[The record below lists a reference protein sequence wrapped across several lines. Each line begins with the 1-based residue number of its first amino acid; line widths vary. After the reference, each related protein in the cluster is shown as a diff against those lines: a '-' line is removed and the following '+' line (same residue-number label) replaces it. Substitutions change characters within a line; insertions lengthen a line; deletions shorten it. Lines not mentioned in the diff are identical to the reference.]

1 MSRDRNVV
9 KQFFKSMS
17 SELSGVEFFGY
28 LGNREGVVKA
38 DNLNNV
44 WVLLFNGSVVKARNK
59 VAPLVSRTPVAV
71 GYTKEDPKLLQIL
84 RVMNVYDRNTQPY
97 LPPHAKSHSWPGAD
111 TVPVRAEQI
120 VPGLALP
127 SGGMVVKYYGWPY
140 EIDGAW
146 YYIRSREFDLT
157 SYIPDT
163 GAVWVSVEVD
173 DAGDVTYVE
182 SDPADS
188 KDLLTFSMLPTTP
201 ETRVMLF
208 AVKCYTGQTE
218 VVKTELDNDIF
229 DPRLA
234 LHARKAAAVWGEI
247 TGDIEDQTDLVEYID
262 DRMTGLWDDRGNYDA
277 SGNAY
282 PSSGGS
288 GTAGA
293 ILKGDIWTIS
303 VAGTL
308 PTGRVVEVGDTVRA
322 LVDSPGS
329 TEANWAIGQN
339 NIGYVAENS
348 ANKTDTMAGNT
359 SSSTKYLSAKGVYD
373 WAVATFQAA
382 LGYTAENSANKT
394 DTMAGNTASSTKYL
408 SAKGVYDWAVATFQ
422 AISTALS
429 QIAGLT
435 PSDDDVL
442 QRKSGA
448 WTNRTLAQLFS
459 DFISGS
465 LTRERLTANR
475 TYYVRTDGS
484 DSNNGLSNTSG
495 GAFLTVQKA
504 IDTISANLDING
516 KTVTVQIAD
525 GTYTTAI
532 VLKNVVGFTAP
543 GQLVIQGN
551 NSTPSN
557 VVISTTS
564 SNAISKDGH
573 GSVWDI
579 KDLKITTT
587 TSGHGLYADNGSV
600 IRFGNLNFGS
610 LGGSSVHIIGRR
622 GGVVQCLSNYAVSG
636 NAYIHFW
643 GDYLG
648 IVNCAGFTITFS
660 KSPVF
665 TYFAVFTGGGLVI
678 TYSMTFTNGNTVTG
692 QRHLGYLNGM
702 TQTNGTEATYYPGN
716 VAGARTTG
724 AQWV

>member
-71 GYTKEDPKLLQIL
+71 GYTKEDPKLLQVL

-111 TVPVRAEQI
+111 TVSIRAEQI

-188 KDLLTFSMLPTTP
+188 KDLLTFAMLPVVP

-308 PTGRVVEVGDTVRA
+308 PTGRVVEVGDIVRA

-348 ANKTDTMAGNT
+348 ANKTDAMAGNT
-359 SSSTKYLSAKGVYD
+359 ASSTKYLSAKGVYD

-394 DTMAGNTASSTKYL
+394 DAMSGNTSSSTKYL

-435 PSDDDVL
+435 PSDDDIL

-448 WTNRTLAQLFS
+448 WTSRTIAQYKTDLALNWELIEDKQL
-459 DFISGS
+459 
-465 LTRERLTANR
+465 
-475 TYYVRTDGS
+475 GS
-484 DSNNGLSNTSG
+484 DTASFDFTS
-495 GAFLTVQKA
+495 
-504 IDTISANLDING
+504 ISANYKHLKLLASVRSTRSTGLTTTDKVMLKFNNDTGSNYVARVQYNG
-516 KTVTVQIAD
+516 GSDEQN
-525 GTYTTAI
+525 TAGGVYHVSYI
-532 VLKNVVGFTAP
+532 DASG
-543 GQLVIQGN
+543 
-551 NSTPSN
+551 SPSN
-557 VVISTTS
+557 WY
-564 SNAISKDGH
+564 SNFEMTLFD
-573 GSVWDI
+573 
-579 KDLKITTT
+579 
-587 TSGHGLYADNGSV
+587 YANTNTYKTWQS
-600 IRFGNLNFGS
+600 
-610 LGGSSVHIIGRR
+610 R
-622 GGVVQCLSNYAVSG
+622 GMQ
-636 NAYIHFW
+636 
-643 GDYLG
+643 
-648 IVNCAGFTITFS
+648 
-660 KSPVF
+660 
-665 TYFAVFTGGGLVI
+665 
-678 TYSMTFTNGNTVTG
+678 
-692 QRHLGYLNGM
+692 
-702 TQTNGTEATYYPGN
+702 
-716 VAGARTTG
+716 ARTTG
-724 AQWV
+724 ASQFYIFDAMGIYLSTSAISRITLYLNTGPNFKQYSRVTLFGAR

>member
-71 GYTKEDPKLLQIL
+71 GYTKEDPKLLQVL

-111 TVPVRAEQI
+111 TVSIRAEQI

-188 KDLLTFSMLPTTP
+188 KDLLTFAMLPVVP

-247 TGDIEDQTDLVEYID
+247 TGDIEDQTDLVSYFNALLGSYVIDLPVKTTPVND
-262 DRMTGLWDDRGNYDA
+262 DRFVFGDSEDSYTTTQVTWANVKATLK
-277 SGNAY
+277 AY
-282 PSSGGS
+282 F
-288 GTAGA
+288 
-293 ILKGDIWTIS
+293 D
-303 VAGTL
+303 TL
-308 PTGRVVEVGDTVRA
+308 YQAA
-322 LVDSPGS
+322 L
-329 TEANWAIGQN
+329 
-339 NIGYVAENS
+339 GYTAENS
-348 ANKTDTMAGNT
+348 ANKTDAMAGNT
-359 SSSTKYLSAKGVYD
+359 ASSTKYLSAKGVYD

-394 DTMAGNTASSTKYL
+394 DAMSGNTSSSTKYL

-435 PSDDDVL
+435 PSDDDIL

-448 WTNRTLAQLFS
+448 WTSRTIAQYKTDLALNWELIEDKQL
-459 DFISGS
+459 
-465 LTRERLTANR
+465 
-475 TYYVRTDGS
+475 GS
-484 DSNNGLSNTSG
+484 DTASFDFTS
-495 GAFLTVQKA
+495 
-504 IDTISANLDING
+504 ISANYKHLKLLASVRSTRSTGLTTTDKVMLKFNNDTGSNYVARVQYNG
-516 KTVTVQIAD
+516 GSDEQN
-525 GTYTTAI
+525 TAGGVYHVSYI
-532 VLKNVVGFTAP
+532 DASG
-543 GQLVIQGN
+543 
-551 NSTPSN
+551 SPSN
-557 VVISTTS
+557 WY
-564 SNAISKDGH
+564 SNFEMTLFD
-573 GSVWDI
+573 
-579 KDLKITTT
+579 
-587 TSGHGLYADNGSV
+587 YANTNTYKTWQS
-600 IRFGNLNFGS
+600 
-610 LGGSSVHIIGRR
+610 R
-622 GGVVQCLSNYAVSG
+622 GMQ
-636 NAYIHFW
+636 
-643 GDYLG
+643 
-648 IVNCAGFTITFS
+648 
-660 KSPVF
+660 
-665 TYFAVFTGGGLVI
+665 
-678 TYSMTFTNGNTVTG
+678 
-692 QRHLGYLNGM
+692 
-702 TQTNGTEATYYPGN
+702 AT
-716 VAGARTTG
+716 TTG
-724 AQWV
+724 ASQFYIFDAMGIYLSTSAISRITLYLNTGPNFKQYSRVTLFGAR

>member
-71 GYTKEDPKLLQIL
+71 GYTKEDPKLLQVL

-111 TVPVRAEQI
+111 TVSIRAEQI

-188 KDLLTFSMLPTTP
+188 KDLLTFAMLPVVP

-308 PTGRVVEVGDTVRA
+308 PTGRVVEVGDIVRA

-348 ANKTDTMAGNT
+348 ANKTDAMAGNT
-359 SSSTKYLSAKGVYD
+359 ASSTKYLSAKGVYD

-394 DTMAGNTASSTKYL
+394 DAMSGNTSSSTKYL

-435 PSDDDVL
+435 PSDDDIL

-448 WTNRTLAQLFS
+448 WTSRTIAQYKTDLALNWELIEDKQL
-459 DFISGS
+459 
-465 LTRERLTANR
+465 
-475 TYYVRTDGS
+475 GS
-484 DSNNGLSNTSG
+484 DTASFDFTS
-495 GAFLTVQKA
+495 
-504 IDTISANLDING
+504 ISANYKHLKLLASVRSTRSTGLTTTDKVMLKFNNDTGSNYVARVQYNG
-516 KTVTVQIAD
+516 GSDEQN
-525 GTYTTAI
+525 TAGGVYHVSYI
-532 VLKNVVGFTAP
+532 DASG
-543 GQLVIQGN
+543 
-551 NSTPSN
+551 SPSN
-557 VVISTTS
+557 WY
-564 SNAISKDGH
+564 SNFEMTLFD
-573 GSVWDI
+573 
-579 KDLKITTT
+579 
-587 TSGHGLYADNGSV
+587 YANTNTYKTWQS
-600 IRFGNLNFGS
+600 
-610 LGGSSVHIIGRR
+610 R
-622 GGVVQCLSNYAVSG
+622 GMQ
-636 NAYIHFW
+636 
-643 GDYLG
+643 
-648 IVNCAGFTITFS
+648 
-660 KSPVF
+660 
-665 TYFAVFTGGGLVI
+665 
-678 TYSMTFTNGNTVTG
+678 
-692 QRHLGYLNGM
+692 
-702 TQTNGTEATYYPGN
+702 AT
-716 VAGARTTG
+716 TTG
-724 AQWV
+724 ASQFYIFDAMGIYLSTSAISRITLYLNTGPNFKQYSRVTLFGAR

>member
-17 SELSGVEFFGY
+17 NEISGVEFFGY

-71 GYTKEDPKLLQIL
+71 GYTKEDPKLLQVL

-111 TVPVRAEQI
+111 TVSIRAEQI

-188 KDLLTFSMLPTTP
+188 KDLLTFAMLPVVP

-308 PTGRVVEVGDTVRA
+308 PTGRVVEVGDIVRA

-348 ANKTDTMAGNT
+348 ANKTDAMAGNT
-359 SSSTKYLSAKGVYD
+359 ASSTKYLSAKGVYD

-394 DTMAGNTASSTKYL
+394 DAMSGNTSSSTKYL

-435 PSDDDVL
+435 PSDDDIL

-448 WTNRTLAQLFS
+448 WTSRTIAQYKTDLALNWELIEDKQL
-459 DFISGS
+459 
-465 LTRERLTANR
+465 
-475 TYYVRTDGS
+475 GS
-484 DSNNGLSNTSG
+484 DTASFDFTS
-495 GAFLTVQKA
+495 
-504 IDTISANLDING
+504 ISANYKHLKLLASVRSTRSTGLTTTDKVMLKFNNDTGSNYVARVQYNG
-516 KTVTVQIAD
+516 GSDEQN
-525 GTYTTAI
+525 TAGGVYHVSYI
-532 VLKNVVGFTAP
+532 DASG
-543 GQLVIQGN
+543 
-551 NSTPSN
+551 SPSN
-557 VVISTTS
+557 WY
-564 SNAISKDGH
+564 SNFEMTLFD
-573 GSVWDI
+573 
-579 KDLKITTT
+579 
-587 TSGHGLYADNGSV
+587 YANTNTYKTWQS
-600 IRFGNLNFGS
+600 
-610 LGGSSVHIIGRR
+610 R
-622 GGVVQCLSNYAVSG
+622 GMQ
-636 NAYIHFW
+636 
-643 GDYLG
+643 
-648 IVNCAGFTITFS
+648 
-660 KSPVF
+660 
-665 TYFAVFTGGGLVI
+665 
-678 TYSMTFTNGNTVTG
+678 
-692 QRHLGYLNGM
+692 
-702 TQTNGTEATYYPGN
+702 
-716 VAGARTTG
+716 ARTTG
-724 AQWV
+724 ASQFYIFDAMGIYLSTSAISRITLYLNTGPNFKQYSRVTLFGAR

>member
-71 GYTKEDPKLLQIL
+71 GYTKEDPKLLQVL

-111 TVPVRAEQI
+111 TVSIRAEQI

-188 KDLLTFSMLPTTP
+188 KDLLTFAMLPVVP

-308 PTGRVVEVGDTVRA
+308 PTGRVVEIGDTVRA

-348 ANKTDTMAGNT
+348 ANKTDA
-359 SSSTKYLSAKGVYD
+359 
-373 WAVATFQAA
+373 
-382 LGYTAENSANKT
+382 
-394 DTMAGNTASSTKYL
+394 MAGNTASSTKYL

-422 AISTALS
+422 AALTAAGLGDFIVALTGKTTPVDADTIILSDSAASDDAKKVTWANIKATLKTYFDTLYQAVGSYLNSDGWISVPQTFTAASSDDPVYQIYVSGDVTSNANYKLGNKIAVTISGADRYGFIVKIGAYDGGNNRTPVDIYGGSDYDITGTMTNPRISKVKSPDGFPLSEEKWTQTLTDTTFRAQNSPTNGSYYTPGSLSISCPIGVWRGSLSCMLGARGTNTIYALVGLSTSTSSITETEISSSVYTYVSTASVTVENMLS
-429 QIAGLT
+429 VFKT
-435 PSDDDVL
+435 
-442 QRKSGA
+442 K
-448 WTNRTLAQLFS
+448 LFS
-459 DFISGS
+459 F
-465 LTRERLTANR
+465 
-475 TYYVRTDGS
+475 
-484 DSNNGLSNTSG
+484 TS
-495 GAFLTVQKA
+495 
-504 IDTISANLDING
+504 
-516 KTVTVQIAD
+516 KTTLNV
-525 GTYTTAI
+525 
-532 VLKNVVGFTAP
+532 VLKAA
-543 GQLVIQGN
+543 
-551 NSTPSN
+551 
-557 VVISTTS
+557 TT
-564 SNAISKDGH
+564 
-573 GSVWDI
+573 
-579 KDLKITTT
+579 
-587 TSGHGLYADNGSV
+587 
-600 IRFGNLNFGS
+600 
-610 LGGSSVHIIGRR
+610 
-622 GGVVQCLSNYAVSG
+622 
-636 NAYIHFW
+636 
-643 GDYLG
+643 
-648 IVNCAGFTITFS
+648 
-660 KSPVF
+660 
-665 TYFAVFTGGGLVI
+665 
-678 TYSMTFTNGNTVTG
+678 
-692 QRHLGYLNGM
+692 GM
-702 TQTNGTEATYYPGN
+702 TQIYLSNADAPLTVKLVCAYL
-716 VAGARTTG
+716 
-724 AQWV
+724 